1 MFGFQ
6 GGCGSLG
13 DGARAGE
20 SRSWGVMVAVAVA
33 VAVVVVLAL
42 ALVLALVL
50 VLVLVL
56 LVVLEPY
63 YPWLLLISLLF
74 PLCWM

>member
-20 SRSWGVMVAVAVA
+20 SRSWAVMVAVAVA

-42 ALVLALVL
+42 AL